1 MLSFQRAF
9 LGQFPLC
16 VLAFLSVSFA
26 LHLPKTESSN
36 WKTKLA
42 RIDFPGAFVLVLA
55 VFTLLLGL
63 DRGSNVAWSAPITI
77 ASLCTSVPLF
87 ILFVVIEQKYAAEP
101 FAPGRVIFER
111 SLFAAYLCNFFS
123 FGGWLGCIFYL
134 PLFFQAVDGFS
145 ATQAGVR
152 LLPGICAGVCGSL
165 FGGILMQRTGYVLSY
180 EKHRTCM

>member
-1 MLSFQRAF
+1 MNRAF

-16 VLAFLSVSFA
+16 VLAFLSVFFV
-26 LHLPKTESSN
+26 LHLPKIEHSN

-42 RIDFPGAFVLVLA
+42 RIDFLGAFVLVLA

-63 DRGSNVAWSAPITI
+63 DRGGNVAWSTPITV

-87 ILFVVIEQKYAAEP
+87 ILFAVIEQKYAAEP
-101 FAPGRVIFER
+101 FAPGRIIFER

-123 FGGWLGCIFYL
+123 FGGWLACLFYL

-152 LLPGICAGVCGSL
+152 LLPAICAGVCGSL
-165 FGGILMQRTGYVLSY
+165 FAGILMQRTG
-180 EKHRTCM
+180 